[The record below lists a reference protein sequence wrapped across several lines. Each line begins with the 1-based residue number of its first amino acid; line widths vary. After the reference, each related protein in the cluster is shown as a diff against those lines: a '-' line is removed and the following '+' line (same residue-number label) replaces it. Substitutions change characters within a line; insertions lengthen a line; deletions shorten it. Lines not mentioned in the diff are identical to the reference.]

1 LDIDVQ
7 IDAMFQD
14 PKFVEGIRWADEHKL
29 EIDGKWRDITESGEF
44 KKVCMP
50 FIKHPNPALRN
61 LVLQMSLDGINPHK
75 GKKSRKYS
83 MQYDTPTSISF
94 MLLFFSFISLRRRYV
109 SFSLSLSLPPTQLS
123 LSLPHCPL
131 THALIHTHTH
141 IFIGLFR
148 FAS

>member
-1 LDIDVQ
+1 
-7 IDAMFQD
+7 MFQD

-109 SFSLSLSLPPTQLS
+109 SFSLSLYLS
-123 LSLPHCPL
+123 HQRNFLFLFLIAHSL
-131 THALIHTHTH
+131 THSFTHTRT
-141 IFIGLFR
+141 FL
-148 FAS
+148 